1 MLRIAIKSPGKHCL
15 LSYSG
20 INEVNTA
27 EESVGFFG
35 NDLLNY
41 LLKDDVLSADS
52 HDNSKYIFSFNKG
65 KLLCSCPHVAGNSL
79 VLEIIVYEID

>member
-1 MLRIAIKSPGKHCL
+1 M
-15 LSYSG
+15 
-20 INEVNTA
+20 NTA
-27 EESVGFFG
+27 EESVVFSG

-52 HDNSKYIFSFNKG
+52 HDNSKYNFSFSKG
-65 KLLCSCPHVAGNSL
+65 KLLCSCPHVAGNTL